1 MFNFK
6 DDEKT
11 IFTTKPLKKY
21 AVRLL
26 LLVTLITY
34 AVILVPFIIL
44 FFNGYQNLFY
54 FMLGLIG
61 FSCIVVILAYLY
73 QLGKTTYKI
82 TTKNLYINLSNGDL
96 IIFPLNNQFEIVN
109 ELRMRQKNP
118 KVCDIIIRSPQKTV
132 EKKRSFLFRS
142 PLADG
147 ILAAAKKMRI
157 YAIVNPSEFCDM
169 LKNNA
174 KQVGQGV
181 TVPSFRA

>member
-1 MFNFK
+1 MKTVQPPGESWMFAAWMSTAKRFPI
-6 DDEKT
+6 T
-11 IFTTKPLKKY
+11 SV
-21 AVRLL
+21 AMCRLRH
-26 LLVTLITY
+26 
-34 AVILVPFIIL
+34 
-44 FFNGYQNLFY
+44 
-54 FMLGLIG
+54 
-61 FSCIVVILAYLY
+61 
-73 QLGKTTYKI
+73 
-82 TTKNLYINLSNGDL
+82 LYINLSNGDL

-109 ELRMRQKNP
+109 ELRIRQKNP